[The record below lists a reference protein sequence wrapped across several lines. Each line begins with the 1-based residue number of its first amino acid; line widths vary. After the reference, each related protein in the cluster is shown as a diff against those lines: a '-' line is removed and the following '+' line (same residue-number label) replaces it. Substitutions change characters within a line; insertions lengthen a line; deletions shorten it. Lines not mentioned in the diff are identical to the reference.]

1 MKRLQAYPMVVILIA
16 IIGFLLICERYQW
29 PINLL
34 HESECETIDSTY
46 TYAFVL
52 QTEPQPTAQCE
63 RYEAEII
70 GRWQDSTWIA
80 AQGRTLVYIRR
91 DSTRTMPYRNDT
103 IIAQTRLQ
111 RGGQLG
117 NFGYGLYLRRQGLIG
132 TAYIYR
138 YSLHEATTHSISLQ
152 TRLYQRL
159 QQAELQGKEL
169 ATTGALTLGY
179 KEDLDSELRQQFQA
193 SGAAHVLAVSGL
205 HTGILYA
212 ILFGL
217 LTLGKRIRP
226 RYENWQGRCAI
237 GVVIIAAMWTYAW
250 LTGMTPSVV
259 RCVVMITL
267 VEIGRI
273 IHRNSLTINTI
284 AAAAVL
290 ILLVRPLD
298 LWSISFQLSFAATTA
313 IVIIATDIQKA
324 LPVHRIRNAYLRPCV
339 QWITGTIV
347 VSIAAQLGTLPITM
361 YTFGQ
366 LSNYFLLTNLIVL
379 PIATVLVPLGLTTIL
394 FGGTGLGQALGIIT
408 NGLAAFMNN
417 AVGWIESLPGCWTHI
432 HINAIMVILLYAAIV
447 MGWLTMH
454 KSLWWLIGVIG
465 TMTGFCILF
474 AI

>member
-16 IIGFLLICERYQW
+16 IICFLLVCERYQW

-34 HESECETIDSTY
+34 HTTECETIDSVC

-52 QTEPQPTAQCE
+52 QTEPQPTTKCE

-70 GRWQDSTWIA
+70 GRWQDSAWTV
-80 AQGRTLVYIRR
+80 AQGRTLVYIKR
-91 DSTRTMPYRNDT
+91 DSTLTAPHRHDT

-117 NFGYGLYLRRQGLIG
+117 NFNYGLYLRRQGLIG
-132 TAYIYR
+132 SAYVYR
-138 YSLHEATTHSISLQ
+138 YTLHEATEHTVPLQ

-159 QQAELQGKEL
+159 KQAGLQGDEL

-212 ILFGL
+212 ILFGI
-217 LTLGKRIRP
+217 LTLGKKVRP
-226 RYENWQGRCAI
+226 RYENWRARCGI
-237 GVVIIAAMWTYAW
+237 GLVIIAAMWAYAW
-250 LTGMTPSVV
+250 LTGLTPSVV

-273 IHRNSLTINTI
+273 IYRNSVTINTI

-298 LWSISFQLSFAATTA
+298 LWSISFQLSFAATIA
-313 IVIIATDIQKA
+313 IVIIATDIQKV
-324 LPVHRIRNAYLRPCV
+324 LPVHRIKNTGWRLST

-347 VSIAAQLGTLPITM
+347 VSLAAQLGTLPITM

-379 PIATVLVPLGLTTIL
+379 PLATLLVPLGLTTIL
-394 FGGTGLGQALGIIT
+394 FGGTACGQLLGIIT
-408 NGLAAFMNN
+408 HGLAWLMNN
-417 AVGWIESLPGCWTHI
+417 TVAWIESLPGCWTQL
-432 HINAIMVILLYAAIV
+432 HINFTMVILLYATIGI
-447 MGWLTMH
+447 GWLTMH
-454 KSLWWLIGVIG
+454 KSLWWLIGVAG
-465 TMTGFCILF
+465 TITGFCILF
-474 AI
+474 AL